1 MNCQRNIPIRAFALI
16 LVFCLLY
23 LVSHGQQRKSEAKLF
38 QLWKN
43 VYQYELK
50 GLPKSASQVVDSI
63 YQISQLKGYDQQ
75 KLKAVIYQSKFMLI
89 LDENGE
95 DRLFQKL
102 KSELSASSGLE
113 KYLLHSYTASVYEAY
128 KDKNQWKIRSR
139 KEVTEESEDYK
150 TWTLRRLHQ
159 EIEMHYQASIS
170 NIELLQGTNISEIS
184 ALVTDELNSN
194 ILRPTV
200 YDLLCNRTID
210 FYLKYNYYLPDEYK
224 NFEINSTTCFDTEV
238 KSFGNQYAKT
248 YLFKALLL
256 LEKLSN
262 YHLEY
267 SHIAPFI
274 DVTLQRFKQIK
285 QHASF
290 ESLDKKYLRELEKL
304 KSKYTKSEYSTLIDY
319 EIAQVYFDQGMSFS
333 QNDSDRLKLKKAR
346 EVCLEAEAKF
356 PNSLGVQKCAGIL
369 NKIDALQLNIQTE
382 NYIPTNTRSK
392 LFVNY
397 KNIDSLSVSIYDI
410 DDNFIKSYRRISEDS
425 ITALF
430 HNKKEV
436 SNESFALIDDL
447 DFQTHSSEIPLPKL
461 PTGTYFIITSSID
474 DSGRN
479 INSYGFIR
487 VTNIALVFVT
497 NSKFQLIDRLK
508 GAPLA
513 DAQISLYSDN
523 GNHFEFNY
531 HSDKNGFF
539 NLKPVPEWNYYVAK
553 VKYNKDSTVFDNIY
567 VYQNRKGN
575 QDKEAEKQFTVKPAL
590 FTDRAIYRPGQ
601 TIYFKGIL
609 AKQQGDI
616 KELVKN
622 EWVDVYLEDP
632 NYNDVGEYFTLRT
645 NEFGSFSGEF
655 KLPKKGLTGE
665 YTIYVEEGTD
675 EDSDLYDEETIDFDY
690 IEHIISVEEY
700 KRPKFSVNIDPIDT
714 TYSLGDSVSIT
725 GKAMAFAGSSI
736 SNAEINYTVSRHIQY
751 PSWYYWDHGYRS
763 GNRIIDIASGKSK
776 TKGDGS
782 FIIDFFAIPDATVD
796 RKNLP
801 VFVYQL
807 AMDVTDING
816 ETRSAQTDVNIGYH
830 QYELS
835 ILAPDKVD
843 IDKKL
848 SISFQTT
855 NLNKV
860 KVPAMVEVE
869 IYKEQYSTNVLRN
882 RPWSAPD
889 RPIMS
894 ENEFRLMF
902 PHEKYSEKLK
912 EKKGKI
918 LYHETI
924 NTLETDSLVLDAMQ
938 HWEQGNYIISALIE
952 DSTGLD
958 VVSKKLINAYS
969 SKNSLVG
976 DNQAF
981 VMQKDKSAY
990 KSDDKVK
997 LTVGSAATELF
1008 VTLYLYVDNRLL
1020 DRVVTRLQ
1028 NDVKSVEFQLPKS
1041 VAKSARVYYTY
1052 SFMNDYQSG
1061 SIELP
1066 IIKKLEGLNIETKTF
1081 RDRLIPGADETWS
1094 FTISDV
1100 KNKLVKAELLASM
1113 YDQSLDEFK
1122 THTWRF
1128 IDFDGDN
1135 YYYYGRLQ
1143 LNGRYAFGTKDF
1155 TSHNKYEQFRKTY
1168 KQRYSG
1174 FKQFGFNF
1182 RNPENAQKRYLGSIE
1197 IYREKESKLLLD
1209 YDSQIKEGFIH
1220 GKVVD
1225 ENGDGIPGVTIKK
1238 KGTTSGTIT
1247 DMQGDFS
1254 LEIKKGEVLQTS
1266 FIGYVTQDLMIG
1278 EYNKIEIQLTSDIQ
1292 NLEEVVVVGYSA
1304 QEKKSLTGSMV
1315 EVADEVTA
1323 IEEQEINLDVALEGK
1338 ASGINISNDGSLTIR
1353 GNNAVSSGNDPI
1365 YVVDGIIVE
1374 AADIAKS
1381 EINSLQVLKGAEATA
1396 IYGAR
1401 AANGVVIISTKS
1413 GQNKLAQEMALV
1425 KTRSNLKETA
1435 FFYPHITAKKN
1446 GEFEFKFTT
1455 PESLTRWR
1463 LQLLAHDSKLQHG
1476 YKSMEALAQK
1486 DLMVFP
1492 NPPRFLRQGDEITL
1506 QAKVANLTSEEI
1518 AGQISLL
1525 LINPMYGK
1533 AVDQQFKNQI
1543 RTLPFNIKPNGN
1555 TTVSWGI
1562 SIPYN
1567 FDLIQYKIVAKSD
1580 KYSDGESQVLP
1591 ILSNRQ
1597 LITESLPV
1605 WANGNENRTFELKS
1619 LKSDSSSTF
1628 SHHKLTFEMTEDPTW
1643 YAIQS
1648 LPYLIEFPHE
1658 CAEQTFAR
1666 YYANILSGHI
1676 LNSNPKIKTVLD
1688 KWRADGSSSKLF
1700 EQNEQLKSIL
1710 IEETPWL
1717 RDAQTEAEKNKRLS
1731 ALLEFSKTE
1740 KGAEEVLNKLF
1751 GMKEKGGGY
1760 PWFSGGSVSRT
1771 ITQHIVAGFGHLN
1784 ALDVDVGGKW
1794 KKWTAMSLISSVKYV
1809 ERELD
1814 SDYQDLL
1821 ERVANKSVIIDSA
1834 SFLKSKHISFNQIHG
1849 LYARSFYDTITVSD
1863 DNRVSSAYFID
1874 QAEQYWIQFS
1884 LYEQAMIALI
1894 MSRNSKIDIAKEI
1907 MASIKENSSSSEEFG
1922 VYWKSNKSGWHW
1934 YQSPIETQALLIE
1947 AFHELLPEDQLF
1959 IEKMKVWL
1967 LRNKQ
1972 TISWPTTKSTT
1983 DAVYA
1988 LLISNYGAN
1997 ENEGKVEV
2005 IIGEQLIESSEKEA
2019 GTGYYTVNWSPDEI
2033 QSYMANVSLS
2043 NTKSNTVWGA
2053 LYWQY
2058 FEDLDH
2064 VNQSNSSWS
2073 IQKQV
2078 LLKTH
2083 GTDGALLE
2091 ELSDS
2096 VSLLVGDL
2104 VTVRLIIKT
2113 DRNAKFVHLKDQRAA
2128 GFEPIDVLSAYKW
2141 QDGLGY
2147 YQSTRDTGTH
2157 FFFDILKKGTY
2168 VFDYDLRVNN
2178 AGQFSNGIAT
2188 LQSMYAP
2195 EFSGHSNGINLF
2207 VK

>member
-1 MNCQRNIPIRAFALI
+1 LDYQLYKPNRALALI
-16 LVFCLLY
+16 FVFFLLH
-23 LVSHGQQRKSEAKLF
+23 LVSHGQQGKSKAEF
-38 QLWKN
+38 FHLWKN

-63 YQISQLKGYDQQ
+63 YQIAQQKDYDQH
-75 KLKAVIYQSKFMLI
+75 KLKAVIYQSKFILI

-102 KSELSASSGLE
+102 KSELSTSSGIE
-113 KYLLHSYTASVYEAY
+113 KCILHSYTASVYEAY
-128 KDKNQWKIRSR
+128 KDKNQWKIRNR
-139 KEVTEESEDYK
+139 KVVTEESEDYK
-150 TWTLRRLHQ
+150 TWSLRRLHQ

-170 NIELLQGTNISEIS
+170 NIELLQATNISEIS
-184 ALVTDELNSN
+184 EILSDELNSD

-200 YDLLCNRTID
+200 FDLLCNRTID

-224 NFEINSTTCFDTEV
+224 NFEINSTTCFHTGV
-238 KSFGNQYAKT
+238 KSFGNQYSKT
-248 YLFKALLL
+248 YLFKALSL

-262 YHLEY
+262 YHLEHR
-267 SHIAPFI
+267 HIAPLI
-274 DVTLQRFKQIK
+274 DVTLQRIK
-285 QHASF
+285 LIKEHASF
-290 ESLDKKYLRELEKL
+290 EFLDQTYLHELEKL
-304 KSKYTKSEYSTLIDY
+304 KSKYDKSEYSTLIDY
-319 EIAQVYFDQGMSFS
+319 EMAQVYFDQGMNYS
-333 QNDSDRLKLKKAR
+333 QDDSDRLKLKKAR

-382 NYIPTNTRSK
+382 NYIPSNTHSK

-397 KNIDSLSVSIYDI
+397 KNIDSLRVIIYDI
-410 DDNFIKSYRRISEDS
+410 DDDFIKSYQRISEDS
-425 ITALF
+425 ITVLF

-436 SNESFALIDDL
+436 SNEAFALIDDL

-461 PTGTYFIITSSID
+461 PTGNYFIIATSID

-487 VTNIALVFVT
+487 ITNIALVSVT
-497 NSKFQLIDRLK
+497 NSKFQLIDRLN

-513 DAQISLYSDN
+513 NAQISIYSDH
-523 GNHFEFNY
+523 GDHFEYNEN
-531 HSDKNGFF
+531 SDKNGFF
-539 NLKPVPEWNYYVAK
+539 KLKPVSEWNYYVAK
-553 VKYNKDSTVFDNIY
+553 VKYNKDSTEFDNIFI
-567 VYQNRKGN
+567 YQNRRRN
-575 QDKEAEKQFTVKPAL
+575 QDEEVEKELNVKSAL

-622 EWVDVYLEDP
+622 ELVDVYLEDP

-655 KLPKKGLTGE
+655 KLPKTGLTGE

-675 EDSDLYDEETIDFDY
+675 EDSDLYDEEMDDFDY

-700 KRPKFSVNIDPIDT
+700 KRPKYSITIDPIDS
-714 TYSLGDSVSIT
+714 TYSLGDNVSIT

-763 GNRIIDIASGKSK
+763 GNGTIDIASGKNK

-782 FIIDFFAIPDATVD
+782 FIIDFIAIPDSTVD

-801 VFVYQL
+801 VFIYQL
-807 AMDVTDING
+807 ALDVTDING

-830 QYELS
+830 QYEINIS
-835 ILAPDKVD
+835 APDKVD

-860 KVPAMVEVE
+860 RVPAMVEVE
-869 IYKEQYSTNVLRN
+869 IYKEQYATNVLRN
-882 RPWSAPD
+882 RPWPAPD
-889 RPIMS
+889 RPILS
-894 ENEFRLMF
+894 EKEFLLMF
-902 PHEKYSEKLK
+902 PHEEYSEKLK

-924 NTLETDSLVLDAMQ
+924 NTLETDSLFVDAMQ
-938 HWEQGNYIISALIE
+938 NWEQGIYIISAQIK
-952 DSTGLD
+952 DKSGLD
-958 VVSKKLINAYS
+958 VVSKKQINAYS
-969 SKNSLVG
+969 SKNSSVG
-976 DNQAF
+976 DNQVF
-981 VMQKDKSAY
+981 VTQIDRSAY
-990 KSDDKVK
+990 KPGSKVK
-997 LTVGSAATELF
+997 LTVGSAATKLY
-1008 VTLYLYVDNRLL
+1008 VTLYLYVDNKLL
-1020 DRVVTRLQ
+1020 KKVVTTLQ
-1028 NDVKSVEFQLPKS
+1028 NDVKSVEFLLPKS
-1041 VAKSARVYYTY
+1041 IAKSARVYYTY

-1081 RDRLIPGADETWS
+1081 RDRLIPGTDETWS

-1100 KNKLVKAELLASM
+1100 KNKFVKAELLASM
-1113 YDQSLDEFK
+1113 YDHSLDEFK
-1122 THTWRF
+1122 PHTWRF

-1135 YYYYGRLQ
+1135 YYYYGGLQ
-1143 LNGRYAFGTKDF
+1143 LNGNYSFGIKNF
-1155 TSHNKYEQFRKTY
+1155 TSHNKYEHFRKTY
-1168 KQRYSG
+1168 KQRYSR
-1174 FKQFGFNF
+1174 FRQFGFNF
-1182 RNPENAQKRYLGSIE
+1182 RNPENAQKRYLKSIE

-1220 GKVVD
+1220 GRVVD
-1225 ENGDGIPGVTIKK
+1225 ENGDGIPGVTIIK
-1238 KGTTSGTIT
+1238 KGTTNGTIT

-1254 LEIKKGEVLQTS
+1254 LEIKKGEAIQTS
-1266 FIGYVTQDLMIG
+1266 FVGYMTQEIKIG
-1278 EYNKIEIQLTSDIQ
+1278 EYNKIEIQLILDIN
-1292 NLEEVVVVGYSA
+1292 NLEEVVVIGYA
-1304 QEKKSLTGSMV
+1304 TQQKKSMTGSIV
-1315 EVADEVTA
+1315 VVANEETVSEELEVDFE
-1323 IEEQEINLDVALEGK
+1323 LEGRV
-1338 ASGINISNDGSLTIR
+1338 SGINISNDSLITIR
-1353 GNNAVSSGNDPI
+1353 GNSSLSSGNAPI
-1365 YVVDGIIVE
+1365 YVVDGVVVD

-1381 EINSLQVLKGAEATA
+1381 DIISMQILKGEEATA

-1413 GQNKLAQEMALV
+1413 GQDKLAQEMAQV
-1425 KTRSNLKETA
+1425 KARSNLKETA
-1435 FFYPHITAKKN
+1435 FFFPHITAKKK

-1455 PESLTRWR
+1455 PESLTRWK

-1476 YKSMEALAQK
+1476 FKSLEALSQK

-1518 AGQISLL
+1518 EGQVSLL
-1525 LINPMYGK
+1525 LINPVDGK

-1543 RTLPFNIKPNGN
+1543 RTLPFKIKPNSN
-1555 TTVSWGI
+1555 TIVSWGI

-1567 FDLIQYKIVAKSD
+1567 FDLIQYKIVAKSS

-1619 LKSDSSSTF
+1619 LKSDSSSTL

-1648 LPYLIEFPHE
+1648 LPYLIEFSHE
-1658 CAEQTFAR
+1658 CAEQIFAR

-1676 LNSNPKIKTVLD
+1676 LSSNLKIKTVLD
-1688 KWRADGSSSKLF
+1688 KWRADGSSSNPF

-1717 RDAQTEAEKNKRLS
+1717 RDAQSEAEKNYRLS
-1731 ALLEFSKTE
+1731 ALLEFSKTK
-1740 KGAEEVLNKLF
+1740 KGSEEVLNRLF
-1751 GMKEKGGGY
+1751 GMKEKDGGY

-1784 ALDVDVGGKW
+1784 ALGVDLGGKW
-1794 KKWTAMSLISSVKYV
+1794 EKWTALSLISSVKYV
-1809 ERELD
+1809 ERELY

-1821 ERVANKSVIIDSA
+1821 ERAVNKSVIKDST
-1834 SFLKSKHISFNQIHG
+1834 SFLKSKHLSFSQIHG
-1849 LYARSFYDTITVSD
+1849 LYARSFYDTISVSD
-1863 DNRVSSAYFID
+1863 DNRVSLEYFID
-1874 QAEQYWIQFS
+1874 QAEHYWIQYS

-1894 MSRNSKIDIAKEI
+1894 LLRNNKIDIAKEV
-1907 MASIKENSSSSEEFG
+1907 MASIKENSTSSEEFG
-1922 VYWKSNKSGWHW
+1922 VYWKSNESGWQW

-1972 TISWPTTKSTT
+1972 TNSWPTTKSTT

-1988 LLISNYGAN
+1988 LLISNSKSN
-1997 ENEGKVEV
+1997 NDEGSVTVK
-2005 IIGEQLIESSEKEA
+2005 IGEQMIESSEKEA
-2019 GTGYYTVNWSPDEI
+2019 GTGYYTVNWSSDEI
-2033 QSYMANVSLS
+2033 QSNMASVSLS

-2058 FEDLDH
+2058 FEDLDN

-2078 LLKTH
+2078 LLKTN
-2083 GTDGALLE
+2083 GTDGTLLKK
-2091 ELSDS
+2091 LSDS
-2096 VSLLVGDL
+2096 VSLSVGDL

-2113 DRNAKFVHLKDQRAA
+2113 DRDTEFVHLKDQRAA
-2128 GFEPIDVLSAYKW
+2128 GFEPVDVLSEYKW

-2157 FFFDILKKGTY
+2157 FFFDIMKKGTY
-2168 VFDYDLRVNN
+2168 VFEYDLRVNN

-2195 EFSGHSNGINLF
+2195 EFSGHSNGIKIF